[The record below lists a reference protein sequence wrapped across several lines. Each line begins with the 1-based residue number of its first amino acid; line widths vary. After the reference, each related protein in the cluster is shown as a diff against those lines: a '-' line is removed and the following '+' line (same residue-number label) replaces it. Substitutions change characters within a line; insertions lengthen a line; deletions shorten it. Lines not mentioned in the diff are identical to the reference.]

1 MHGHKDLNCITII
14 GLGLIGGSLAKSMRR
29 VYSNVHITIIERD
42 IDTCKLA
49 LSDGVASSAFSSY
62 TSEAKEKLLQSDIIF
77 FCTGIDACESILK
90 DIYPFI
96 NGENGKKP
104 IISDVCSTKDNIKNI
119 FQTYK
124 VNYIGGHPM
133 AGSEKS
139 GYGASSPYLLENA
152 IYVLCPNENTD
163 DSDMEMMKSVVIN
176 IGALPFVM
184 ESGEHDEVMSQISHL
199 PHLVASVLVNSA
211 MRYKDDSMIR
221 ALAAGGFKDITRI
234 ASGDAELWKNI
245 LSANRENVC
254 ASIDNIIEMLSE
266 FRKMLANSDGN
277 GIYEFLEEARI
288 GRESF
293 ETGRKTI
300 MNLLY
305 EINIDVPDKPGIIA
319 EVSVKLLKNNINIR
333 NIYIAE
339 SRDNELGCLRLAF
352 DSKDARDKAAKVLG
366 VEV

>member
-1 MHGHKDLNCITII
+1 
-14 GLGLIGGSLAKSMRR
+14 
-29 VYSNVHITIIERD
+29 
-42 IDTCKLA
+42 
-49 LSDGVASSAFSSY
+49 
-62 TSEAKEKLLQSDIIF
+62 
-77 FCTGIDACESILK
+77 
-90 DIYPFI
+90 
-96 NGENGKKP
+96 
-104 IISDVCSTKDNIKNI
+104 
-119 FQTYK
+119 
-124 VNYIGGHPM
+124 M

-139 GYGASSPYLLENA
+139 GYEASSPYLLENA

-163 DSDMEMMKSVVIN
+163 DSDMELMKSVVIN

-184 ESGEHDEVMSQISHL
+184 KSGEHDEVMSQISHL

-254 ASIDNIIEMLSE
+254 ASIDNITEMLSE